1 MQTSNVLTD
10 GYDAIL
16 SYLADTRQSEDSVR
30 RHQAAYR
37 KLEAFFK
44 NEGKTVY
51 DPAINRDFRKN
62 IIIKADAGEISHK

>member
-1 MQTSNVLTD
+1 MQTSKVLTD
-10 GYDAIL
+10 GYNAIL

-44 NEGKTVY
+44 KEGRAVYDAGHRTGISGKT
-51 DPAINRDFRKN
+51 
-62 IIIKADAGEISHK
+62 